1 MGGDEYN
8 PYWDGKSATTIET
21 KILHIPIEKVF
32 VLLGYD
38 EDWYTF
44 ETFMGV
50 FSTKEKAEEVKNNDF
65 TMYDDEK
72 VFEHQ
77 WYEILEIPIDKAR

>member
-1 MGGDEYN
+1 M
-8 PYWDGKSATTIET
+8 T
-21 KILHIPIEKVF
+21 VF

-50 FSTKEKAEEVKNNDF
+50 FSTREKAEEVKNNDF

-77 WYEILEIPIDKAR
+77 WYEILEIPIDKER